1 MDFQIRLMSHH
12 LGRVRRQ
19 QGSSLIMLKL
29 GRRISPIEYAVPV
42 VITVAAV
49 GLCFPIAGAYVAVTY
64 KRAAVETK
72 LGSRIA
78 NFLYGVCDPAYQA
91 FVDRRRSPIA
101 KPATISERFAV
112 HRPASPI
119 TEDEEAE
126 VIGFI
131 ERAFGWKATPDARF
145 SVYFG
150 DNGHAT
156 FRPYPLNIDQIEIDE
171 CGYLIG
177 DDYAARQRHADHLRK
192 DYRRQ

>member
-1 MDFQIRLMSHH
+1 M
-12 LGRVRRQ
+12 
-19 QGSSLIMLKL
+19 
-29 GRRISPIEYAVPV
+29 
-42 VITVAAV
+42 ITVVAV
-49 GLCFPIAGAYVAVTY
+49 GLCFLTAGAYIAVTY
-64 KRAAVETK
+64 ERAAVETN
-72 LGSRIA
+72 LGSQAA

-101 KPATISERFAV
+101 ETAKISERFAV
-112 HRPASPI
+112 YRAASPI

-131 ERAFGWKATPDARF
+131 ERAFSWKATPDARL

-156 FRPYPLNIDQIEIDE
+156 FRPYRLNIDQIEIDE

-192 DYRRQ
+192 DYRGQ